1 MAAANRRAEIAPF
14 FRRPHRSSEKTA
26 NPFTKP
32 DTMPKRPAVLLALL
46 LAACGA
52 APADNEPGASEIRDQ
67 EAATPLKDPD
77 KDYTAPADAPD
88 ETASAASDAEDTAS
102 EQTAS
107 Q

>member
-1 MAAANRRAEIAPF
+1 
-14 FRRPHRSSEKTA
+14 
-26 NPFTKP
+26 
-32 DTMPKRPAVLLALL
+32 MPKRPAVLLALL

-52 APADNEPGASEIRDQ
+52 APADNEPGASEIRAQ

>member
-1 MAAANRRAEIAPF
+1 MAAANRRAEIALF
-14 FRRPHRSSEKTA
+14 FRRPHRPSEKTA

-32 DTMPKRPAVLLALL
+32 DTMPKRPAVLLTLL

-52 APADNEPGASEIRDQ
+52 APADNEPGASEIRAQ
-67 EAATPLKDPD
+67 EAATPLKDPN

-88 ETASAASDAEDTAS
+88 ETASDASAAETPASD
-102 EQTAS
+102 QTPA

>member
-32 DTMPKRPAVLLALL
+32 DTMSKRPAVLLALL

-52 APADNEPGASEIRDQ
+52 APADNEPGASEIRAQ

-88 ETASAASDAEDTAS
+88 ETASTTSDAEDTTS

>member
-52 APADNEPGASEIRDQ
+52 APADNEPGASEIRAQ

-77 KDYTAPADAPD
+77 KDYTAPADAPA
-88 ETASAASDAEDTAS
+88 ETASDAEDTAS

>member
-32 DTMPKRPAVLLALL
+32 DTMPKRPAVLFALL

-52 APADNEPGASEIRDQ
+52 APAD
-67 EAATPLKDPD
+67 
-77 KDYTAPADAPD
+77 APD
-88 ETASAASDAEDTAS
+88 ETASPASAAETPASD
-102 EQTAS
+102 QTAS

>member
-1 MAAANRRAEIAPF
+1 
-14 FRRPHRSSEKTA
+14 
-26 NPFTKP
+26 
-32 DTMPKRPAVLLALL
+32 MPKRPAVLFALL

-52 APADNEPGASEIRDQ
+52 APADNEPGEIRAQ

-77 KDYTAPADAPD
+77 KDYPAPADAPD
-88 ETASAASDAEDTAS
+88 ETASTTSDAEDTTS

>member
-1 MAAANRRAEIAPF
+1 
-14 FRRPHRSSEKTA
+14 
-26 NPFTKP
+26 
-32 DTMPKRPAVLLALL
+32 MPKRPAVLFALL

-77 KDYTAPADAPD
+77 KDYTA
-88 ETASAASDAEDTAS
+88 SAAETPASD
-102 EQTAS
+102 QTAS

>member
-1 MAAANRRAEIAPF
+1 
-14 FRRPHRSSEKTA
+14 
-26 NPFTKP
+26 
-32 DTMPKRPAVLLALL
+32 MPKRPAVLFALL

-77 KDYTAPADAPD
+77 KDYTAPD

>member
-14 FRRPHRSSEKTA
+14 FRWPHRPSEKTA

-52 APADNEPGASEIRDQ
+52 APADNEPGASEIRAQ
-67 EAATPLKDPD
+67 EAATPRNGPDPD
-77 KDYTAPADAPD
+77 GTAPAPGPAG
-88 ETASAASDAEDTAS
+88 TASAASAAETPAS
-102 EQTAS
+102 DQTAS